1 MGRRAFEKIKAGLE
15 DAIAHT
21 QGDESRVRLHHI
33 KAPVIREL
41 NAASVR
47 RKTGLSQVAFARY
60 IGVSVGTLQNWEKG
74 SRNPSGPARVLLNL
88 LDKKPDVVQEILAA

>member
-1 MGRRAFEKIKAGLE
+1 MASKAFEKIRVGLD
-15 DAIAHT
+15 DAVAHA
-21 QGDESRVRLHHI
+21 QGDETRVQVHNI
-33 KAPVIREL
+33 KAPVIRDL

-74 SRNPSGPARVLLNL
+74 SRNPSGPAKVLLNL
-88 LDKKPDVVQEILAA
+88 LDRRPNVVQEILSG